1 MKKMIVLMLA
11 MVFLSLNGTAFAVE
25 LPQATKVKTHT
36 AYWWFNL
43 PDDGWN
49 WPLYRLDSGNYL
61 GHIPATI
68 VITLKDWQFKPLEI
82 EIFTYIINPGKSL
95 DVTLNDLWPSYF
107 DYNTGYA
114 KITDYIIEIKV
125 TEQKIDEYF
134 YVWPEIDACG
144 NPNSPMFDPNGLG
157 TDCYARYFGIIFLKL
172 PSINLNK

>member
-49 WPLYRLDSGNYL
+49 WPLYRLESGNS
-61 GHIPATI
+61 GHVPAT
-68 VITLKDWQFKPLEI
+68 VTLTLKDWQFKPLEI
-82 EIFTYIINPGKSL
+82 EIFTYIINPGGYL
-95 DVTLNDLWPSYF
+95 YVTLNDLWPSYF
-107 DYNTGYA
+107 NYN
-114 KITDYIIEIKV
+114 KIIDYIIEVKV

-134 YVWPEIDACG
+134 RSWPTIHACG
-144 NPNSPMFDPNGLG
+144 NPDSPIFDPNGLG
-157 TDCYARYFGIIFLKL
+157 IGCYARYFGIIFLKL
-172 PSINLNK
+172 PSVTLNK